1 MNTNI
6 AKPPERI
13 LVRGVN
19 WLGDAV
25 MTMPALC
32 RLREAYPDAHIAVLT
47 PAKLADLYAC
57 QPAVDALVT
66 TTRDEPASP
75 SGPPPARRALRS

>member
-1 MNTNI
+1 MNTNRERKYK

-32 RLREAYPDAHIAVLT
+32 RLREALPDAHIAILDPGEAGRTVARAPRRET
-47 PAKLADLYAC
+47 P
-57 QPAVDALVT
+57 
-66 TTRDEPASP
+66 S
-75 SGPPPARRALRS
+75 